1 MVIQPQFNSS
11 QPASKTISGSGETD
25 VANRTARLK
34 TSLGAFEHEQQ
45 LRTEAETLNAV
56 ARDLH
61 SNLDLQ
67 SVLQKV
73 TDIGTRLTTAA
84 FGAFFYNTIND
95 QGEAFVLYTLS
106 GAPRE
111 SFEKFGLPR
120 NTAIFSPTFNGE
132 RVVRLDDVTQDTNY
146 GKSAPHHGMPA
157 GHLPVRSYLAV
168 PVIGQDSKV
177 IGGLFFGHPQVGV
190 FDESAERVAQGIAIQ
205 AALAIE
211 NAKLYGKATDEIA
224 KRVRVEK
231 AFRESESRF
240 EQLAMNAPVAIFVK
254 DLEGRYTIA
263 NPLANQALGCENAV
277 GKLDNELLDA
287 ASAERLRQND
297 LEVIRTGK
305 PIESE
310 ERVQRGEFSQDYLA
324 VKFPLFDSKEIIQGV
339 CGVAVDV
346 TLRRRAE
353 DDLKIARTSS
363 DRQQRLYETILSTT
377 PDLVYVFDLNGYF
390 TYANDALLQ
399 MWGRTWDDAIGKNCL
414 ELGYPAWHAA
424 MHQREIEWVIANKQP
439 IKGEVPFTGT
449 HGTRIYEYI
458 FVPVVDGTGE
468 VEAIAGTTRDVTD
481 RKEVEEAARKTQE
494 RYRQLVESLPAAVY
508 TCDVHGR
515 IELFNDAAVKLWG
528 RKPILDQDRW
538 CGSQAMFRAD
548 GNTLSHDD
556 CAMAVTVRT
565 GQPMVGEEVIVERPD
580 GSRINVTSHPQLI
593 FDDAGRP
600 VGAINMLVDVTEQ
613 RRAEAD
619 RALMAAIV
627 SSSDDAIISK
637 TLDGIITSWNAGAER
652 LFGYT
657 PHEAI
662 GQPILMLIPKERHD
676 EELEIIERIRSG
688 FSIEHFETERVAK
701 NGKRLQL
708 SITVSPV
715 RDSQSR
721 IIGASKVARDISE
734 RLLAAEVMRDSE
746 ERFRTL
752 ASNAPVGIF
761 QTDLAGNTL
770 FVNKAWCDL
779 SGLQPSDASGDGW
792 INAVHPLDRER
803 VINDWQS
810 AWSQGMPSHTEF
822 RFRRPDGSIAWLQ
835 GSAEPLCDPQ
845 GKMLGYIGT
854 VADITSRKLAEQA
867 LSDNEQRLAAELAGM
882 NSLYNLTAQL
892 LATEDLQSA
901 LQEVLTSAIAL
912 QRADMGCVHLYDAAS
927 DTFKVATQ
935 LGFEPNALETLSTFD
950 PHSASGRALLTE
962 SRIVIEDVKLDP
974 DYQHLLPFAKE
985 AGYRAIQST
994 PLKSR
999 GDVMLGI
1006 LSTHFR
1012 EPRQLESREL
1022 RMLDLYAR
1030 QAADFIE
1037 QMQLIQSM
1045 READHRK
1052 DEFLAMLA
1060 HELRNPLAPIRSGLD
1075 CLALENGEANESVTI
1090 MRDQVEH
1097 LVRLVDDLLDVSRI
1111 ARGKV
1116 ELRKEIVEVAPLVER
1131 AVEATA
1137 WSFKAKEQSLD
1148 ISLPQEM
1155 ICVDADP
1162 VRLVQVLGNLLNN
1175 ASKYTPEGGHIELAV
1190 VSDGKEVIL
1199 RVKDNG
1205 IGIERDLLPRVFD
1218 LFTQSSRALDRA
1230 QGGLGIGLTLVRSL
1244 VELHGGEIQAISE
1257 GIGKGS
1263 EFIITLPKSQLTPK
1277 PKTHSKLE
1285 SSQSRRIV
1293 VVDDN
1298 YGAARLVSVLLKK
1311 LGDHE
1316 VEMAHDGPSALEK
1329 VKLLQPDIILL
1340 DIGLPGMDGYEVARQ
1355 IRAADINQPLL
1366 VALTGYGRP
1375 EDQDESKAA
1384 GFDDHIVKP
1393 LAVDMLQR
1401 ILAHPRLDS
1410 SLTASS

>member
-1 MVIQPQFNSS
+1 MASERPNRITLNHIQQSTTDYEFELLLDGEAITMVDQPQFDSS
-11 QPASKTISGSGETD
+11 QPSLKASSGSGEIA
-25 VANRTARLK
+25 VANRTERLK
-34 TSLGAFEHEQQ
+34 TPLGAFEHEQQ
-45 LRTEAETLNAV
+45 LHNEAEILKAV

-84 FGAFFYNTIND
+84 D
-95 QGEAFVLYTLS
+95 
-106 GAPRE
+106 
-111 SFEKFGLPR
+111 
-120 NTAIFSPTFNGE
+120 AIH
-132 RVVRLDDVTQDTNY
+132 V
-146 GKSAPHHGMPA
+146 
-157 GHLPVRSYLAV
+157 
-168 PVIGQDSKV
+168 
-177 IGGLFFGHPQVGV
+177 
-190 FDESAERVAQGIAIQ
+190 
-205 AALAIE
+205 
-211 NAKLYGKATDEIA
+211 
-224 KRVRVEK
+224 
-231 AFRESESRF
+231 
-240 EQLAMNAPVAIFVK
+240 
-254 DLEGRYTIA
+254 
-263 NPLANQALGCENAV
+263 
-277 GKLDNELLDA
+277 
-287 ASAERLRQND
+287 
-297 LEVIRTGK
+297 
-305 PIESE
+305 
-310 ERVQRGEFSQDYLA
+310 
-324 VKFPLFDSKEIIQGV
+324 
-339 CGVAVDV
+339 
-346 TLRRRAE
+346 
-353 DDLKIARTSS
+353 ARTSS
-363 DRQQRLYETILSTT
+363 DRQQRLYETILSNT
-377 PDLVYVFDLNGYF
+377 PDFVYVFDLEGRF
-390 TYANDALLQ
+390 TYANDSLLQ

-414 ELGYPAWHAA
+414 QLGYPAWHAA

-458 FVPVVDGTGE
+458 FVPVFDVSGQ
-468 VEAIAGTTRDVTD
+468 VEAVAGTTRDVTD
-481 RKEVEEAARKTQE
+481 RKEVEEATRKNQE
-494 RYRQLVESLPAAVY
+494 RYRQLVESLPTAIY
-508 TCDVHGR
+508 TCDIHGR
-515 IELFNDAAVKLWG
+515 IDLFNDAAVKLWG

-538 CGSQAMFRAD
+538 CVSQAMFHAD
-548 GNTLSHDD
+548 GSLLSPED
-556 CAMAVTVRT
+556 CAIAVTVLT
-565 GQPMVGEEVIVERPD
+565 GQPVAGEETIIERPD
-580 GSRINVTSHPQLI
+580 GSQAYVTSHPQLI

-600 VGAINMLVDVTEQ
+600 IGAINMLVDVTEQ

-619 RALMAAIV
+619 LALMAAIV

-652 LFGYT
+652 LFGYSAA
-657 PHEAI
+657 EVI
-662 GQPILMLIPKERHD
+662 GQPILKLIPEERHN
-676 EELEIIERIRSG
+676 EEQEIIERIRCG
-688 FSIEHFETERVAK
+688 FSVDHFETERVAK
-701 NGKRLQL
+701 SGKRLQL
-708 SITVSPV
+708 SLTVSPI
-715 RDSQSR
+715 RDPQGR

-779 SGLQPSDASGDGW
+779 SGLQPSDARGDGW

-803 VINDWQS
+803 VIRDWQS
-810 AWSQGMPSHTEF
+810 ACAQCMPSHTEF

-835 GSAEPLCDPQ
+835 GNAEPLCDPQ
-845 GKMLGYIGT
+845 GTMLGYIGT

-935 LGFEPNALETLSTFD
+935 FGFEPDALETLSTFD

-962 SRIVIEDVKLDP
+962 SRVVIEDVKLDP

-999 GDVMLGI
+999 RDVMLGI

-1045 READHRK
+1045 RDADHRK

-1075 CLALENGEANESVTI
+1075 CLAIEYGEGSESVSI

-1131 AVEATA
+1131 AVDATA
-1137 WSFKAKEQSLD
+1137 WSFKAKEQTLD

-1175 ASKYTPEGGHIELAV
+1175 ASKYTAEGGHIELAV

-1244 VELHGGEIQAISE
+1244 VELHGGEIHATSE

-1263 EFIITLPKSQLTPK
+1263 EFIISLPKSSLTPK

-1329 VKLLQPDIILL
+1329 VKLLQPDIVLL

-1375 EDQDESKAA
+1375 EDQDESKSA

-1393 LAVDMLQR
+1393 LAVEMLQR
-1401 ILAHPRLDS
+1401 ILAHPRLNNS
-1410 SLTASS
+1410 FAPTA

>member
-1 MVIQPQFNSS
+1 LIRRS
-11 QPASKTISGSGETD
+11 QIEVNSGSVQIA
-25 VANRTARLK
+25 VANRTVRLK
-34 TSLGAFEHEQQ
+34 TSPGAFEHEQQ
-45 LRTEAETLNAV
+45 LRSEAETLNAV

-84 FGAFFYNTIND
+84 FGAFFYNTISED
-95 QGEAFVLYTLS
+95 GEAFVLYTLS

-111 SFEKFGLPR
+111 AFEKFGLPR

-132 RVVRLDDVTQDTNY
+132 RIVRLDDVTQDPNY
-146 GKSAPHHGMPA
+146 GKAAPYHGMPA

-168 PVIGQDSKV
+168 PVIGQDTKV
-177 IGGLFFGHPQVGV
+177 IGGLFFGHPQVAV
-190 FDESAERVAQGIAIQ
+190 FDESAERIAQGIAIQ

-211 NAKLYGKATDEIA
+211 NAKLYGQATDEIA

-231 AFRESESRF
+231 AFKESESRF

-254 DLEGRYTIA
+254 DLEGRYTLT
-263 NPLANQALGCENAV
+263 NPLACEALGTENAV
-277 GKLDNELLDA
+277 GKRDKDLLDLD
-287 ASAERLRQND
+287 SAERLRCSD

-305 PIESE
+305 SVESE
-310 ERVQRGEFSQDYLA
+310 ERVQRGNFFQDYLA
-324 VKFPLFDSKEIIQGV
+324 VKFPFFDSKGTMQGV
-339 CGVAVDV
+339 CGVAVDI
-346 TLRRRAE
+346 TARRHAEKSLRQ
-353 DDLKIARTSS
+353 AREVS
-363 DRQQRLYETILSTT
+363 DRQQRLYETILRST
-377 PDLVYVFDLNGYF
+377 PDFVHVFDLEGRF

-399 MWGRTWDDAIGKNCL
+399 MWGRSWEDAIGKTCL

-424 MHQREIEWVIANKQP
+424 MHQREIEWVIANKQS

-449 HGTRIYEYI
+449 HGTRVYEYI
-458 FVPVVDGTGE
+458 LVPVFDGAGQ

-481 RKEVEEAARKTQE
+481 RKESEETVRKNQE
-494 RYRQLVESLPAAVY
+494 RYRQLVDSLPAAIY
-508 TCDVHGR
+508 TCDIRGR
-515 IELFNDAAVKLWG
+515 IELFNEAAVKLWG
-528 RKPILDQDRW
+528 RSPEIGADEW
-538 CGSQAMFRAD
+538 CGSYRILD
-548 GNTLSHDD
+548 LEGNPIPLDKCPMAETL
-556 CAMAVTVRT
+556 RT
-565 GQPMVGEEVIVERPD
+565 GLPVSGCEIVIERPD
-580 GSRINVTSHPQLI
+580 GTRVNVLPHPRPLY
-593 FDDAGRP
+593 DDVGRM
-600 VGAINMLVDVTEQ
+600 VGAINMLIDVTDQ
-613 RRAEAD
+613 RKAEGD
-619 RALMAAIV
+619 RGLLAAIV
-627 SSSDDAIISK
+627 SSSDDAIISM

-652 LFGYT
+652 LFGYAAR
-657 PHEAI
+657 EAV
-662 GQPILMLIPKERHD
+662 GQPISMLIAEERHD
-676 EELEIIERIRSG
+676 EEQRLFDRIRSG
-688 FSIEHFETERVAK
+688 LPVEHFETERVAK
-701 NGKRLQL
+701 NGKRLQI
-708 SITVSPV
+708 SISVSPV
-715 RDSQSR
+715 RDSQGR
-721 IIGASKVARDISE
+721 VIGASKVARDISE
-734 RLLAAEVMRDSE
+734 RLLAAQTMRDSE

-779 SGLQPSDASGDGW
+779 SGMQPSDARGEGW

-803 VINDWQS
+803 VIRDWQV
-810 AWSQGMPSHTEF
+810 ACTQGLPSHTEF

-845 GKMLGYIGT
+845 GTMLGYIGT

-912 QRADMGCVHLYDAAS
+912 QHADMGCVHLYDAAS

-935 LGFEPNALETLSTFD
+935 FGFDPTALDTLSTFD

-962 SRIVIEDVKLDP
+962 SRVVIEDVKLNP
-974 DYQHLLPFAKE
+974 DYQHLLPFAKQ

-999 GDVMLGI
+999 RDVMLGI

-1075 CLALENGEANESVTI
+1075 CLALEFGEGSESVNI

-1131 AVEATA
+1131 AIDATA
-1137 WSFKAKEQSLD
+1137 WSFKSKEQSFD
-1148 ISLPQEM
+1148 VSLPQETV
-1155 ICVDADP
+1155 CVDADP

-1175 ASKYTPEGGHIELAV
+1175 ASKYTPEGGHIELV
-1190 VSDGKEVIL
+1190 VISEEQDVIL
-1199 RVKDNG
+1199 HVKDNG
-1205 IGIERDLLPRVFD
+1205 IGIERDLLSRVFD

-1244 VELHGGEIQAISE
+1244 VELHGGEVSAVSE

-1263 EFIITLPKSQLTPK
+1263 EFIISLPKSQLTPK
-1277 PKTHSKLE
+1277 SKVRAKIE
-1285 SSQSRRIV
+1285 TSINRRVV

-1298 YGAARLVSVLLKK
+1298 YGAARLVSILLKK

-1329 VKLLQPDIILL
+1329 VKFLQPDIVLL

-1366 VALTGYGRP
+1366 VALTGYGRL
-1375 EDQDESKAA
+1375 EDQSESKSA

-1393 LAVDMLQR
+1393 LSVDALHR
-1401 ILAHPRLDS
+1401 ILTHPRLNKS
-1410 SLTASS
+1410 FAPSV